1 MWIMWIMCAFS
12 PRSLPCAVA
21 LWHCQC
27 GILRA
32 RTFNYIFIVMADSA
46 AMDWEQLLQMSCKFL
61 SEWYQLAIS
70 NTSPLSACHPSA
82 FFSIAVL
89 SLVRTFPQKSCAWLH
104 AMPSMRAGF
113 DQCVHLFG
121 RESHHQWSAGFSS
134 QNFSSE
140 IHTASVAPQLKHVL
154 SLLSTG
160 IFSLADQDSKVEQT
174 CGHSESSRSA
184 GANSESARG
193 SSYGAQGQSWG
204 MLTACGFVGL
214 ESLGPWRQ
222 RRASMGIVGPSCWH
236 MLTRHSMPFSSV
248 DIVSIFWILAIDVDQ
263 RRSRPFKTSFRW
275 SCLKSCSVLL
285 IVAWNGTRSLA
296 SKAVSTL
303 SCVKAPSIWTVGS
316 DLELVISGANFPS
329 DVAFLAKLSTLW

>member
-32 RTFNYIFIVMADSA
+32 RMFNYIFIVMADSA

-121 RESHHQWSAGFSS
+121 RESHHQWSARFSS

-160 IFSLADQDSKVEQT
+160 IFSSRTPWLQTWTNLRTFWKLQVSRCEFWKRQRFIIWCAGTKLRDADGLWV
-174 CGHSESSRSA
+174 
-184 GANSESARG
+184 
-193 SSYGAQGQSWG
+193 
-204 MLTACGFVGL
+204 CGFRVF
-214 ESLGPWRQ
+214 
-222 RRASMGIVGPSCWH
+222 RA
-236 MLTRHSMPFSSV
+236 
-248 DIVSIFWILAIDVDQ
+248 
-263 RRSRPFKTSFRW
+263 
-275 SCLKSCSVLL
+275 LK
-285 IVAWNGTRSLA
+285 A
-296 SKAVSTL
+296 
-303 SCVKAPSIWTVGS
+303 
-316 DLELVISGANFPS
+316 
-329 DVAFLAKLSTLW
+329 